1 MPANTQFAATIA
13 ARANAWPADLYAPA
27 MATSTASVLPLVTE
41 RLRLRALRE
50 EDLEALWQLYS
61 DPRVAQFIGA
71 HTRKEVAAELR
82 LQMTHQAEHGW
93 ALWALEE
100 RTTGRFVGDCGLQ
113 PLELRGPEVELSYDL
128 HPDLW
133 GNGLATEAATAVMA
147 VAHDPLAISR
157 VLAVVKPTH
166 TASRRVLEKAG
177 LTHIGERAAYGEDL
191 LLYESVSA
199 DRLNP

>member
-1 MPANTQFAATIA
+1 
-13 ARANAWPADLYAPA
+13 

-61 DPRVAQFIGA
+61 HPRVAQFIGA
-71 HTRKEVAAELR
+71 HTR
-82 LQMTHQAEHGW
+82 T
-93 ALWALEE
+93 
-100 RTTGRFVGDCGLQ
+100 
-113 PLELRGPEVELSYDL
+113 EVELSYDL

-133 GNGLATEAATAVMA
+133 GSGLATEAATAVMA
-147 VAHDPLAISR
+147 VAHGPLAIDR
-157 VLAVVKPTH
+157 VLAVVKPTN